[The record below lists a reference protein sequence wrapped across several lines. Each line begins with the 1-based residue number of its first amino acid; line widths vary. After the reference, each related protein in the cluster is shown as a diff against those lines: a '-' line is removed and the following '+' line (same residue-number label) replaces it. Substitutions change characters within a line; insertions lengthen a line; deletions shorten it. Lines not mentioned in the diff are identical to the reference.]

1 MTTHIGSTLNDDK
14 STNQAPDPV
23 ARMEP
28 VVTVLHG
35 DTFTDDY
42 HWMRNRKD
50 PDLMPFLE
58 GENRFADDNMQDTK
72 ALQATLFAEMRS
84 HIKEADETVPS
95 RRHRHVY
102 YKRTEEGKQYLKVCR
117 RKVAAHSPEEILLD
131 IDAMAEGFKF
141 FELNEV
147 EVSPSGNFVAYTVDN
162 TGFRQYTLFVKNLRT
177 GQTSAQIAERVT
189 SMVWSK
195 DNKTIFYSTEDAD
208 TKRSNQVYRH
218 KLGQKRHHLVF
229 NETDELFD
237 VSLAATRTGKFIL
250 LNLHSFQ
257 SAETLYLHSD
267 KPKEAFKVV
276 LARESGIR
284 YSVDDDGEQFLILTN
299 KEAKNFR
306 LVKAPYGTSGAEH
319 WVELVAH
326 RPEVLIT
333 GIDVFAKHLVVY
345 EKENGL
351 PKVRIQD
358 HQGGS
363 LKYVTFSEPIFEIEG
378 TEDDNH
384 EFDATSLRL
393 SYQSLVTS
401 PSTYDCDLNTGS
413 LTLLKTKEVPGYDP
427 SQYKV
432 ERLFATASDG
442 TKIPMSIVYKGE
454 LVLDGSRPC
463 HQYGYGAY
471 GYGIP
476 TSFKSSR
483 LSELDRGVLYV
494 IAHIRGGNELGES
507 WREQGYMRQK
517 MNTFTDFI
525 ACAKHLID
533 NKYTSAK
540 RLVIEGRSAGGLL
553 MGAVL
558 NLNPELFRGAIVGV
572 PFVDVLNTMLDETI
586 PLTTGEFKEW
596 GNPKVKEEYLWMK
609 QYSPYDNL
617 TPRDYPAMLV
627 KSAFWDSQVMY
638 WEPAK
643 YVAKLRAM
651 KTDSNPLLF
660 KMLLEAGGHGGMSGR
675 FDYLLEV
682 AFDQAFLLKQ
692 VGILQ

>member
-1 MTTHIGSTLNDDK
+1 
-14 STNQAPDPV
+14 
-23 ARMEP
+23 
-28 VVTVLHG
+28 
-35 DTFTDDY
+35 
-42 HWMRNRKD
+42 
-50 PDLMPFLE
+50 
-58 GENRFADDNMQDTK
+58 
-72 ALQATLFAEMRS
+72 
-84 HIKEADETVPS
+84 
-95 RRHRHVY
+95 
-102 YKRTEEGKQYLKVCR
+102 
-117 RKVAAHSPEEILLD
+117 
-131 IDAMAEGFKF
+131 
-141 FELNEV
+141 
-147 EVSPSGNFVAYTVDN
+147 
-162 TGFRQYTLFVKNLRT
+162 
-177 GQTSAQIAERVT
+177 
-189 SMVWSK
+189 
-195 DNKTIFYSTEDAD
+195 
-208 TKRSNQVYRH
+208 
-218 KLGQKRHHLVF
+218 
-229 NETDELFD
+229 
-237 VSLAATRTGKFIL
+237 
-250 LNLHSFQ
+250 
-257 SAETLYLHSD
+257 
-267 KPKEAFKVV
+267 
-276 LARESGIR
+276 
-284 YSVDDDGEQFLILTN
+284 
-299 KEAKNFR
+299 
-306 LVKAPYGTSGAEH
+306 
-319 WVELVAH
+319 
-326 RPEVLIT
+326 
-333 GIDVFAKHLVVY
+333 
-345 EKENGL
+345 
-351 PKVRIQD
+351 
-358 HQGGS
+358 

>member
-1 MTTHIGSTLNDDK
+1 MTTNEVGSNLKGNQP
-14 STNQAPDPV
+14 TNQTPLPI
-23 ARMEP
+23 ARKEP

-35 DTFTDDY
+35 DIYTDNY
-42 HWMRNRKD
+42 HWMRNRED
-50 PDLMPFLE
+50 SDLMPFLE
-58 GENRFADDNMQDTK
+58 GENRFADENMQDTK
-72 ALQATLFAEMRS
+72 ELQATLFAEMRS

-95 RRHRHVY
+95 RQHRHAY
-102 YKRTEEGKQYLKVCR
+102 YNRTEEGKQYMKVCR
-117 RKVAAHSPEEILLD
+117 RKISGQSSEEIVLD
-131 IDAMAEGFKF
+131 VDAMAEGFKF

-147 EVSPSGNFVAYTVDN
+147 EISPSGNFVAYTVDT

-177 GQTSAQIAERVT
+177 GQTSAPIAERVT
-189 SMVWSK
+189 SVVWSK
-195 DNKTIFYSTEDAD
+195 DNKTILYTTEDAE

-218 KLGQKRHHLVF
+218 KLGQKGHHLVF
-229 NETDELFD
+229 EETNEFFNVGLST
-237 VSLAATRTGKFIL
+237 TRSGKFIL

-276 LARESGIR
+276 LPRESGTR
-284 YSVDDDGEQFLILTN
+284 YSVDDDGKQFLILTN
-299 KEAKNFR
+299 KDAKNFR
-306 LVKAPYGTSGAEH
+306 LVKAPYSTPSAEH
-319 WVELVAH
+319 WVEFIAH
-326 RPEVLIT
+326 RPDVLIT
-333 GIDVFAKHLVVY
+333 DINVFASHVVVY
-345 EKENGL
+345 EMENGL
-351 PKVRIQD
+351 PKIRIQD
-358 HQGGS
+358 QEGGAF
-363 LKYVTFSEPIFEIEG
+363 KYVTFSEPVYEIAAG
-378 TEDDNH
+378 PNH
-384 EFDATSLRL
+384 EFDATNLRFF
-393 SYQSLVTS
+393 YESLVTP
-401 PSTYDCDLNTGS
+401 PSTYDCDLQTGS

-427 SQYKV
+427 SLYKT

-463 HQYGYGAY
+463 HLYGYGAY

-476 TSFKSSR
+476 TSFRPTR
-483 LSELDRGVLYV
+483 LSELDRKVIFV
-494 IAHIRGGNELGES
+494 IAHIRGGNELGEL

-525 ACAKHLID
+525 ACAKHLND
-533 NKYTSAK
+533 NKYTSDK
-540 RLVIEGRSAGGLL
+540 GLVIEGRSAGGLL

-558 NLNPELFRGAIVGV
+558 NLSPKLFRGAIVGV
-572 PFVDVLNTMLDETI
+572 PFVDVLNTMLDENL
-586 PLTTGEFKEW
+586 PLTVGEFEEW
-596 GNPKVKEEYLWMK
+596 GNPKVREDYLCMK

-617 TPRDYPAMLV
+617 TPMDYPAMLV

-643 YVAKLRAM
+643 YVAKLRTM

-660 KMLLEAGGHGGMSGR
+660 KILLEAGGHGGMSGR

-692 VGILQ
+692 VGIMK